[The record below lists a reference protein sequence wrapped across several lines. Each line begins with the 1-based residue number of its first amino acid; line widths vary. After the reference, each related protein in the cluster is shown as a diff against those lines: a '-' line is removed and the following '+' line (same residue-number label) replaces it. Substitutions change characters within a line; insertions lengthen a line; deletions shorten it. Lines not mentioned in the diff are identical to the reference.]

1 MQRKKVAVETAC
13 GQHVNSAA
21 SPEDLHKLFV
31 QALNSGDL
39 DELVALYAFDGFLMA
54 RCGPA
59 RGIGAMRMVQILAS
73 LAAFSFCS
81 ASFADQIV
89 LTNGDRLTG
98 TITKSDDKTL
108 VIKTE
113 FADDVTVQ
121 WPAVQEIHSMQALHL
136 VTRGEKTL
144 VGTVTTSDGNLVV
157 GTATSGTVN
166 VPKADVTALRNEE
179 EQAAYEKSLHPTLL
193 HGWAGGANV
202 GFALTR
208 GNSET
213 KNLALAFTGDRK
225 TQHDEIT
232 MYANTVYASNDAAGA
247 VPSVTANTT
256 QSGARYAHNVT
267 TRLFGYG
274 SADFQTDALQGL
286 NLRSVL
292 GGGLGLHVIN
302 TDVTTLDLLGGLN
315 YTRESYTTLSRNFAA
330 LTVGEELMHK
340 LGVSTVL
347 NNKLYFFPD
356 LNEIGEYRATFNLGT
371 VTKLSKWLGWQNAFG
386 DIYVTNP
393 PAGKKQNDIL
403 LTTGLNVSFTR

>member
-1 MQRKKVAVETAC
+1 
-13 GQHVNSAA
+13 
-21 SPEDLHKLFV
+21 
-31 QALNSGDL
+31 
-39 DELVALYAFDGFLMA
+39 
-54 RCGPA
+54 
-59 RGIGAMRMVQILAS
+59 MRMVQILAI

-98 TITKSDDKTL
+98 AITKSDDKTL

-113 FADDVTVQ
+113 FAGDVTVQ
-121 WPAVQEIHSMQALHL
+121 WPAVQEIHSTQALHL
-136 VTRGEKTL
+136 VTRSEKTF
-144 VGTVTTSDGNLVV
+144 VGTVTTSDGNLAV

-208 GNSET
+208 GNSQT
-213 KNLALAFTGDRK
+213 KNLALAFTADRK

-232 MYANTVYASNDAAGA
+232 MYANTIYASNDAAGA

-256 QSGARYAHNVT
+256 QGGARYAHNLT
-267 TRLFGYG
+267 SRLFGYG
-274 SADFQTDALQGL
+274 SADFQTDALQSL

-302 TDVTTLDLLGGLN
+302 SSQTTLDLLGGLN
-315 YTRESYTTLSRNFAA
+315 YTRESYVTLNRNFAA
-330 LTVGEELMHK
+330 LTLGEEIMHK
-340 LGVSTVL
+340 LGASTVL
-347 NNKLYFFPD
+347 TQKLYFFPD
-356 LNEIGEYRATFNLGT
+356 LSQTGEYRGTFNLGT

-403 LTTGLNVSFTR
+403 LTTGLNVSLTH